1 MLKQVLTELRAIFP
15 HVLCVDDGSVDGSAQ
30 VALNL
35 GVRVIRHALNIGQGG
50 ALLTAFTV
58 ISQESQFEYVVTCDA
73 DGQHRPSDALK
84 AVEKLVASNVDV
96 VFASRFLEAKVSS
109 VPLLKRTMLKGVVR
123 FNRVITDVDLT
134 DTHNGLRAIR
144 TSVLSKLPISH
155 FGMAHATEIVS
166 QTIQS
171 GLRYTEVPVKIEYTS
186 YSKRKGQPLLNSINI
201 VLDFLWR

>member
-1 MLKQVLTELRAIFP
+1 VLKQVLTELRAIFP

-58 ISQESQFEYVVTCDA
+58 ISQESQFEYVVTYDA